1 MCNDVD
7 IAVSIRCLI
16 YNSLGSHTHGGER
29 RTKAALVC
37 GETIARGRINLR
49 PHNLFTLHSDCI

>member
-37 GETIARGRINLR
+37 GETIARGA
-49 PHNLFTLHSDCI
+49 